1 MLSYGERNEVL
12 TMIDTTKKVKHLMLE
27 KDLNISQLAKLIE
40 TSQPNLSKKM
50 NRNSLSVAD
59 LEKIAEATNTKLEI
73 NFVLDSGEK
82 I

>member
-1 MLSYGERNEVL
+1 
-12 TMIDTTKKVKHLMLE
+12 MIDTTKKVKHLMLE
-27 KDLNISQLAKLIE
+27 KDLNITQLAKLIE

-59 LEKIAEATNTKLEI
+59 LEKIAEVTNTKLEL
-73 NFVLDSGEK
+73 NFVLEDDER